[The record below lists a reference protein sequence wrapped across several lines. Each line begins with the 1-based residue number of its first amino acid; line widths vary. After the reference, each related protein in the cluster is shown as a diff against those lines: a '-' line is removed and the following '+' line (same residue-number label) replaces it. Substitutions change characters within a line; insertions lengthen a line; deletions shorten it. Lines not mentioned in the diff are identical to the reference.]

1 MNYKLVPTEPSDEM
15 IVAFAEAWYSKRQ
28 CIDDPDML
36 DAYRDMLAV
45 APTGELEIVG
55 YQVRMKTN
63 LVDSEWRPW
72 GPCPKE
78 IYDAFLGH
86 REPNKF
92 GIIREVRALYAMRGE
107 P

>member
-1 MNYKLVPTEPSDEM
+1 MNYKLVPTEPTDDM

-45 APTGELEIVG
+45 APQPGRADEICAFNNWYIKNRGVLGQPG
-55 YQVRMKTN
+55 YKEDFQVWM
-63 LVDSEWRPW
+63 
-72 GPCPKE
+72 
-78 IYDAFLGH
+78 A
-86 REPNKF
+86 
-92 GIIREVRALYAMRGE
+92 RAQSGGE